1 MGVRNCRTLNE
12 LFLLS
17 IDRHQKTD
25 AFLIKSGAGYGGVS
39 AGEALRQVAALA
51 RALEGLGIKPGDR
64 LAIMAENRWEWA
76 LTDYAALGLGLIDV
90 PIYPKL
96 LAPDVEHILRDSGSR
111 GAVVSSVT
119 QLEKVVSLRS
129 RLPEM
134 KFILVMDRLPS
145 AATGVHDW
153 HAVVDN
159 ESRRSPD
166 PVDSFRRRALEV
178 RPEGVATLLYTSGT
192 TGQYKG
198 VPLTHANIV
207 SNVLA
212 CQELFPLGPGDVAI
226 SFLPLSHILERMLDY
241 TFFWRGVSIGYG
253 QSLEA
258 LPQNLVDIRPTV
270 MGVVPRVLEK
280 IHERVVEAVHQA
292 SPLNQRLFRWAVT
305 VCRGHFPYRLENRT
319 PPLTLRLKHAVADAL
334 VCSKVRAEMGGRLGI
349 IISGAAPLSREVAEF
364 FHAMGLPVYEG
375 YGLTETSPVI
385 TVNYPGAVKLGTV
398 GRAIHGVE
406 VKLGEEGGED
416 GSGAGREILVR
427 GPNVTPGYYRADD
440 ANREAFVDGWF
451 CTGDLGTLDAGG
463 YLSITGRK
471 KNLFKT
477 SGGKYV
483 SPDKLESLFQGHT
496 YVAQIVVVG
505 EAQRSVGVLIVP
517 HFARLEAYARR
528 AGIGFQ
534 SHEELVTNPALRAF
548 IAQQVEA
555 ATLWLAPHEKIRQ
568 FTLLAREFT
577 IESGELT
584 ATQKVR
590 RRVVEERY
598 RDIIEEMYPPTAT
611 AAQTT

>member
-1 MGVRNCRTLNE
+1 MAVRNCRTLNE

-17 IDRHQKTD
+17 VESHPKTD
-25 AFLIKSGAGYGGVS
+25 AFLIRTDTRYRGVS

-51 RALEGLGIKPGDR
+51 RALEGLGVKRGDR
-64 LAIMAENRWEWA
+64 LAIMAENRLEWA

-119 QLEKVVSLRS
+119 QLEKVEGLRP
-129 RLPEM
+129 RLPEL
-134 KFILVMDRLPS
+134 KFILVMDHLPS

-153 HAVVDN
+153 HAVVDD
-159 ESRRSPD
+159 ELARSPD
-166 PVDSFRRRALEV
+166 PVDAFRRRALEV
-178 RPEGVATLLYTSGT
+178 RPEEVATLLYTSGT

-212 CQELFPLGPGDVAI
+212 CQELFPLGLGDVAL

-253 QSLEA
+253 RSLEA
-258 LPQNLVDIRPTV
+258 LPQDLVDIRPTV
-270 MGVVPRVLEK
+270 MGVVPRVLEN
-280 IHERVVEAVHQA
+280 IHERVVDAVHQA
-292 SPLNQRLFRWAVT
+292 SPLNQRLFCWAVT
-305 VCRGHFPYRLENRT
+305 VCRRCVPYRLENRM
-319 PPLTLRLKHAVADAL
+319 PPLSLRLKHALADAL
-334 VCSKVRAEMGGRLGI
+334 VCSKVRAQMGGRLRT
-349 IISGAAPLSREVAEF
+349 IISGAAPLSRELAEF

-375 YGLTETSPVI
+375 YGLTETSPVV
-385 TVNYPGAVKLGTV
+385 TVNYPGAIKLGTV
-398 GRAIHGVE
+398 GRPIRGVE
-406 VKLGEEGGED
+406 VKLGEEGGQD

-427 GPNVTPGYYRADD
+427 GPNVTSGYYHADD

-451 CTGDLGTLDAGG
+451 RTGDLGTLDAEG

-477 SGGKYV
+477 SGGKYI
-483 SPDKLESLFQGHT
+483 SPDKLESLFQGHP

-505 EAQRSVGVLIVP
+505 EARRFVSALIVP
-517 HFARLEAYARR
+517 NFARLEEHARR
-528 AGIGFQ
+528 AGIGFR
-534 SHEELVTNPALRAF
+534 SREELVNQPAVRPFLAE
-548 IAQQVEA
+548 QVEE
-555 ATLWLAPHEKIRQ
+555 ATRWLAPHEKIRQ

-590 RRVVEERY
+590 RRAVEEHY
-598 RDIIEEMYPPTAT
+598 RDVIEEMYRPTAT
-611 AAQTT
+611 ARQTT